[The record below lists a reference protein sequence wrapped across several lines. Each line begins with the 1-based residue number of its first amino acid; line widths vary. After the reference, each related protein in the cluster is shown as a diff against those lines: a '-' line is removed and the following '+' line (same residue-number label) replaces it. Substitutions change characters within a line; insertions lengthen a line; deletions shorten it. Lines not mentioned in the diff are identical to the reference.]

1 MVPKTGVMDVR
12 RVLDAIRR
20 DPRYRGQIVHEE
32 AFPARPARYADL
44 AHPLPPALAQALAR
58 RGVTR
63 LFSHQAAALDAI
75 RGGGSV
81 IVTTGTASGKT
92 LCYLLPVLETLMRDP
107 EARAL
112 FIYPTKA
119 LAQDQADAIG
129 EFAALLPGLVYGT
142 YDGDTP
148 ADERR
153 RLRQAGRILL
163 TNPDM
168 LHVGILPRHF
178 RWWRPFLRSLRYVVL
193 DDMHVYRGVF
203 GSHVALVLRRLWRAC
218 RVHGSAPQ
226 VICTSATIANPAEF
240 GGRLTGRTLRLVDDD
255 GAPRG
260 RRQFVLWNPPVI
272 ARAEMRRR
280 SPYSEAAWLLASL
293 VRQAARTIVFTKA
306 RKITELVYRYAADA
320 LSDTPALAAQLSP
333 YRAGYLA
340 KERRAIE
347 QRLFRGELLGV
358 VSTSALEL
366 GIDVGGLDASVLV
379 GYPGTMASVW
389 QRTGRAGR
397 GTGDALAVL
406 IALEDA
412 LDQYLMRRPAYFFGR
427 PVEHAT
433 VDPEN
438 PYILA
443 AHLRCAAAELALEP
457 ADAALFGPRFGE
469 VAEALEG
476 LGDLVR
482 RRERW
487 HPRTPGYPARRVD
500 IRAASAD
507 TYRIVEAASRRLIGT
522 VDAPRAFEQ
531 VHPGAIYLHQGEP
544 YRVVRLDFET
554 HHAFVQRDDGG
565 YYTEARVLTDL
576 AIEHERTS
584 RPAGGASGTAACFG
598 DVCVTQQVIEYRRK
612 QLASETV
619 LSVHPLAMPE
629 EELRT
634 TALWIV
640 LPPEVTA
647 AIESRGLDLAGGIHA
662 VEHAAIGLLPL
673 FAMCDR
679 WDIGGVSYPLHPE
692 TGRATIF
699 VYDGY
704 PGGVGV
710 TEKGFE
716 LLDGLLART
725 LEVIESC
732 PCEAGCPS
740 CVQSPKCGNL
750 NEPLDKHAAIELLRG
765 LTRAAAPGSA

>member
-1 MVPKTGVMDVR
+1 MDVA
-12 RVLDAIRR
+12 RVLGEIRR
-20 DPRYRGQIVHEE
+20 DPHYRDQIVHEE
-32 AFPARPARYADL
+32 TFPARPARYADP
-44 AHPLPPALAQALAR
+44 ARPLPAPLADALRQ

-63 LFSHQAAALDAI
+63 LFTHQAAALDAI
-75 RGGGSV
+75 RDGESV

-92 LCYLLPVLETLMRDP
+92 LCYLLPVIETLGRDP

-119 LAQDQADAIG
+119 LAQDQADTIG
-129 EFAALLPGLVYGT
+129 EFASLIPGLAYGT

-153 RLRQAGRILL
+153 RLRQSGRILL

-168 LHVGILPRHF
+168 LHVGILPQHF

-203 GSHVALVLRRLWRAC
+203 GSHVGLVLRRLWRAC
-218 RVHGSAPQ
+218 RVHGADPQ
-226 VICTSATIANPAEF
+226 IICTSATIANPEEF
-240 GGRLTGRTLRLVDDD
+240 GGRLTGRALRLVADD

-260 RRQFVLWNPPVI
+260 PRRFVLWNPPVL
-272 ARAEMRRR
+272 ARREMRRR

-293 VRQAARTIVFTKA
+293 VRQSARTIVFTKA
-306 RKITELVYRYAADA
+306 RKITELVYRYATDA
-320 LSDTPALAAQLSP
+320 LGETPALAAQLSP

-366 GIDVGGLDASVLV
+366 GIDVGALDAAVLV

-443 AHLRCAAAELALEP
+443 AHLRCAASELALGSS
-457 ADAALFGPRFGE
+457 DAALFGPRLPE

-476 LGDLVR
+476 LGELVR

-487 HPRTPGYPARRVD
+487 HPRSRTYPARHVD
-500 IRAASAD
+500 IRAASGD
-507 TYRIVEAASRRLIGT
+507 TYGIVEATSRRLIGT
-522 VDAPRAFEQ
+522 VDASRAFEQ
-531 VHPGAIYLHQGEP
+531 VHPGAIYLHQGDA
-544 YRVVRLDFET
+544 YRVLRLDFET
-554 HHAFVQRDDGG
+554 RHALVERNDGG

-576 AIEHERTS
+576 AILGERAS
-584 RPAGGASGTAACFG
+584 RPVGAASGTVACFG
-598 DVCVTQQVIEYRRK
+598 DVRVTQQVIEYRRK

-619 LSVHPLAMPE
+619 LGVHALDMPE

-634 TALWIV
+634 TALWLV
-640 LPPEVTA
+640 LPPSVVGELET
-647 AIESRGLDLAGGIHA
+647 RRLDLAGGIHA

-679 WDIGGVSYPLHPE
+679 WDIGGVSYPVHPE

-699 VYDGY
+699 IYDGY

-740 CVQSPKCGNL
+740 CIQSPKCGNL
-750 NEPLDKHAAIELLRG
+750 NEPLDKEAAVHLLRA
-765 LTRAAAPGSA
+765 LTREAAPPASR

>member
-1 MVPKTGVMDVR
+1 MDVA
-12 RVLDAIRR
+12 RVLDAIRH
-20 DPRYRGQIVHEE
+20 DPRYRDQIVHEE
-32 AFPARPARYADL
+32 TFPARPAQYADP
-44 AHPLPPALAQALAR
+44 AQPLPEAVADALR
-58 RGVTR
+58 TRGMER
-63 LFSHQAAALDAI
+63 LFTHQAAALDAI
-75 RGGGSV
+75 RGGASV

-92 LCYLLPVLETLMRDP
+92 LCYLLPVLERLLREPD
-107 EARAL
+107 ARAL

-148 ADERR
+148 ADDRR

-168 LHVGILPRHF
+168 LHVGILPQHF
-178 RWWRPFLRSLRYVVL
+178 RWWRPFLRSIRYIVL
-193 DDMHVYRGVF
+193 DDMHVYRGVL

-218 RVHGSAPQ
+218 RVHGAVPQ
-226 VICTSATIANPAEF
+226 IICTSATIANPEEF
-240 GGRLTGRTLRLVDDD
+240 GRRLTGRPLRLVQGD

-260 RRQFVLWNPPVI
+260 SRRFLLWNPPML
-272 ARAEMRRR
+272 ARPADGHRR
-280 SPYSEAAWLLASL
+280 SPYAEAAWLLASL
-293 VRQAARTIVFTKA
+293 VRQTARTIVFTKA
-306 RKITELVYRYAADA
+306 RKITELVYRYATDA
-320 LSDTPALAAQLSP
+320 LADTPALAGRVSP

-340 KERRAIE
+340 AERRAIE
-347 QRLFRGELLGV
+347 QRLFRGDLLGV

-366 GIDVGGLDASVLV
+366 GIDVGALDAAVLV

-389 QRTGRAGR
+389 QRAGRAGR

-412 LDQYLMRRPAYFFGR
+412 LDQYLVRRPAYFFGR

-443 AHLRCAAAELALEP
+443 AHLRCAAAELALARSDEMV
-457 ADAALFGPRFGE
+457 FGPRLAD
-469 VAEALEG
+469 VAGALEG
-476 LGDLVR
+476 LGELIR
-482 RRERW
+482 RGDRW
-487 HPRTPGYPARRVD
+487 HPKSRAYPARQVD
-500 IRAASAD
+500 IRAVSGEA
-507 TYRIVEAASRRLIGT
+507 YRIVETGTRRLIGT
-522 VDAPRAFEQ
+522 VDASRAFEQ
-531 VHPGAIYLHQGEP
+531 VHPGAIYLHQGDAF
-544 YRVVRLDFET
+544 RVLRLDFET
-554 HHAFVQRDDGG
+554 RHAVVQRDDAG
-565 YYTEARVLTDL
+565 YYTEARVQTDL
-576 AIEHERTS
+576 TILDERTS
-584 RPAGGASGTAACFG
+584 RPVGASGTRACFG

-619 LSVHPLAMPE
+619 LGVHPLEMPE
-629 EELRT
+629 QELRT
-634 TALWIV
+634 TALWLA
-640 LPPEVTA
+640 LPPPVVQDLEA
-647 AIESRGLDLAGGIHA
+647 RRLDLAGGIHA

-679 WDIGGVSYPLHPE
+679 WDIGGVSYPVHPE

-699 VYDGY
+699 IYDGY

-725 LEVIESC
+725 LEAIESC
-732 PCEAGCPS
+732 PCDAGCPS
-740 CVQSPKCGNL
+740 CIQSPKCGNL
-750 NEPLDKHAAIELLRG
+750 NEPLDKRTAIHLLRG
-765 LTRAAAPGSA
+765 LTREVRPPALR

>member
-1 MVPKTGVMDVR
+1 MSVA

-20 DPRYRGQIVHEE
+20 DPRYRDQIVHEE
-32 AFPARPARYADL
+32 TFPARAAQYADPARPVPP
-44 AHPLPPALAQALAR
+44 PLRDALRR
-58 RGVTR
+58 RGVER
-63 LFSHQAAALDAI
+63 LFTHQAAALDAI
-75 RGGGSV
+75 RDGGSI

-92 LCYLLPVLETLMRDP
+92 LCYLLPVLERLIADP

-129 EFAALLPGLVYGT
+129 ELASLSPGLVYGT

-148 ADERR
+148 ADDRR
-153 RLRQAGRILL
+153 RLRQVGRILL

-168 LHVGILPRHF
+168 LHVGILPQHF

-218 RVHGSAPQ
+218 GAAGGAVPQ
-226 VICTSATIANPAEF
+226 VVCTSATIANAEEF
-240 GGRLTGRTLRLVDDD
+240 GSRLTGRPLRLVDGD

-260 RRQFVLWNPPVI
+260 PRRFVLWNPPVL
-272 ARAEMRRR
+272 ARADMRRR

-293 VRQAARTIVFTKA
+293 VRESARTIVFTKA
-306 RKITELVYRYAADA
+306 RKITELVYRYASDALADA
-320 LSDTPALAAQLSP
+320 PSLASRLSP

-340 KERRAIE
+340 AERRAIE

-366 GIDVGGLDASVLV
+366 GIDVGALDAAVLV

-397 GTGDALAVL
+397 GTGEALAIL
-406 IALEDA
+406 IALDDA

-443 AHLRCAAAELALEP
+443 AHLRCAAVELALGR
-457 ADAALFGPRFGE
+457 ADEAWFGRRMAD
-469 VAEALEG
+469 VAGALEG
-476 LGDLVR
+476 LGELVR
-482 RRERW
+482 RRDRW
-487 HPRTPGYPARRVD
+487 YPRSRSYPARHVD
-500 IRAASAD
+500 IRAASGD
-507 TYRIVEAASRRLIGT
+507 TYRIVEAAGRRLLGT
-522 VDAPRAFEQ
+522 VDASRAFEQ
-531 VHPGAIYLHQGEP
+531 VHPGAIYLHQGDA
-544 YRVVRLDFET
+544 YRVLRLDFAT
-554 HHAFVQRDDGG
+554 RHALVERDESG
-565 YYTEARVLTDL
+565 YFTEPRVHTDL
-576 AIEHERTS
+576 AILGERTS
-584 RPAGGASGTAACFG
+584 RPLGASETVASFG
-598 DVCVTQQVIEYRRK
+598 DVCVTQQVVEYRRK

-619 LSVHPLAMPE
+619 LSVHALEMPE
-629 EELRT
+629 QELRT
-634 TALWIV
+634 TALWLT
-640 LPPEVTA
+640 LPERVVRDLEA
-647 AIESRGLDLAGGIHA
+647 QGLDLAGGIHA

-679 WDIGGVSYPLHPE
+679 WDIGGVSYPVHPE
-692 TGRATIF
+692 TERATIF

-732 PCEAGCPS
+732 PCETGCPS
-740 CVQSPKCGNL
+740 CIQSPKCGNL
-750 NEPLDKHAAIELLRG
+750 NEPLDKQAAVHLLRG
-765 LTRAAAPGSA
+765 LAREARPPALR